1 MKKFLS
7 YIITFLFGYTLSFLL
22 FNNEEINQYNAE
34 VSKLAVETVM
44 SAEIIMNNNNIWD
57 IDDSDEMANYL
68 DNYEKLEYLLQHPI
82 NNK

>member
-7 YIITFLFGYTLSFLL
+7 YIITFAFGYTLSFLL

-44 SAEIIMNNNNIWD
+44 FAEIIMNNNNIWD
-57 IDDSDEMANYL
+57 IDGSDEMANYL
-68 DNYEKLEYLLQHPI
+68 DNYEKLEHLLQHPI

>member
-7 YIITFLFGYTLSFLL
+7 YILTFAFGYTLSFLL

-57 IDDSDEMANYL
+57 IDGSDAMANYL